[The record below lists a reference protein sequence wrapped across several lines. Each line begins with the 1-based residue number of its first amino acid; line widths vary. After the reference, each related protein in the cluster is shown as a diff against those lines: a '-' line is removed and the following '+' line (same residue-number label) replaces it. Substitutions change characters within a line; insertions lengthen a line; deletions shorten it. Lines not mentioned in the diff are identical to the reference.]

1 MKELDII
8 VIDNN
13 LDGLVY
19 ATTGKEVIYLHNSRK
34 FGILNNRRYRVIIE
48 EITKATPTYNNGHKS
63 FIVEE
68 VHFELKRVHLL

>member
-8 VIDNN
+8 VKVFNN

-48 EITKATPTYNNGHKS
+48 EITKATPIYNNGQKS
-63 FIVEE
+63 FVEE